1 MIKAIVWFVV
11 LSLGCAAFYLVATNF
26 STILESFMALPLD
39 YVGFFLLGAIFAF
52 IAMWLTG
59 RKGGG
64 EE

>member
-1 MIKAIVWFVV
+1 MIKTVIWFLVLTFVGAAIFLVV
-11 LSLGCAAFYLVATNF
+11 ANF
-26 STILESFMALPLD
+26 NTILSAFMALPLD

>member
-1 MIKAIVWFVV
+1 MFKTIVWFAI
-11 LSLGCAAFYLVATNF
+11 LSLACATLYLVATNF
-26 STILESFMALPLD
+26 STILEAFMALPLD

>member
-1 MIKAIVWFVV
+1 MIKTVIWFLV
-11 LSLGCAAFYLVATNF
+11 LTFVGAAFYLVATNF

-52 IAMWLTG
+52 IAMWLTD